1 MTDAD
6 IVVRT
11 PLYARL
17 MQALKAGVNTHL
29 LDGPI
34 STELDARGATMASG
48 RERRAALDEPETLT
62 QIHVDYIEA
71 GAAVATTHTFG
82 LRPGNRGR
90 DFGGLVVGAVEC
102 AMEARRRTGTED
114 RVVIAGSLAYHTPLG
129 NGHWDPDMS
138 PEAWLEEIAAT
149 AAALKRAGVDVL
161 LLEMVGGPAFTAP
174 LIQVVHE
181 LRMPFWIGFSAHDI
195 GRGLVMFDNVATP
208 IDKALARLVPQAV
221 GGTRDEFADGDSGC
235 DLMGAMH
242 CRPSV
247 LADVLDAIQA
257 HGWSG
262 PLMAYADDVRAWDP
276 SSARVVAG
284 DDPVEV
290 YRDHCLGWRDR
301 YPQLS
306 LLGACCGF
314 SVRHIESLAETFAIH
329 P

>member
-1 MTDAD
+1 MADAD
-6 IVVRT
+6 VVVRT
-11 PLYARL
+11 PRYARL
-17 MQALKAGVNTHL
+17 MRALKAGATTHL

-34 STELDARGATMASG
+34 STELDARGVTMASG

-71 GAAVATTHTFG
+71 GAAVTTTNTFSM
-82 LRPGNRGR
+82 RPGNGGR
-90 DFGGLVVGAVEC
+90 DFERLVVGAVEC

-129 NGHWDPDMS
+129 NGHWDPDMP
-138 PEAWLEEIAAT
+138 PEAWAGEIAAT
-149 AAALKRAGVDVL
+149 AAALTRAGADVL

-181 LRMPFWIGFSAHDI
+181 LRMPFWVGFSAHDV
-195 GRGLVMFDNVATP
+195 GRRLVMFDNAATP
-208 IDKALARLVPQAV
+208 VDKALAGLVPQAV
-221 GGTRDEFADGDSGC
+221 RGTRDEFADGDSGC

-242 CRPSV
+242 CRPN
-247 LADVLDAIQA
+247 VLDAIQA

-276 SSARVVAG
+276 AGAKVVAG

-290 YRDHCLGWRDR
+290 YRDHCLGWRNR

-314 SVRHIESLAETFAIH
+314 SVRHIASLAETFAIR